1 MLFPFCGFARVVLYP
16 DTAVGS
22 RDGSDGLASTG
33 SGQVWAMVV
42 GAQPLPASSATSLR
56 PTPPLWN
63 RECGKQ
69 SYRGSSLAMSS
80 RIDRDG
86 SDGSHPTTE

>member
-16 DTAVGS
+16 DVAVGG

-33 SGQVWAMVV
+33 LGRLWAMVV

-69 SYRGSSLAMSS
+69 GYRGSSLATRS
-80 RIDRDG
+80 RRDRDG
-86 SDGSHPTTE
+86 SDGSHSTAE